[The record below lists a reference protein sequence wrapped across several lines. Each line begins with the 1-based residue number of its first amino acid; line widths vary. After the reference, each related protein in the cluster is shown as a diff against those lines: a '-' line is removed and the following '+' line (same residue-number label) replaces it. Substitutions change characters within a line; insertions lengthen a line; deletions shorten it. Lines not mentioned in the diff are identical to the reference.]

1 MAWEWLAPVGTVV
14 GSMITAGVGAYFGS
28 KKTQERQHKFEH
40 ENAVLERGREKADQ
54 AIEALRTL
62 QKDSELAAL
71 LDSPN
76 EVAALQPAQRAR
88 ALELGRHLDQLGRAI
103 EYLTDPMVR
112 AEIDLVHDAIRE
124 SGILLMFGEGEDTT
138 AQPLVWCACRE
149 GLAVLGRYVRNEP
162 PQPSSAYM
170 KALRVRRD
178 TGEAELERQIEESR
192 CRPDEQRRITAAE

>member
-1 MAWEWLAPVGTVV
+1 MAWEWLAPVGTVA

-28 KKTQERQHKFEH
+28 KKTQERQHKFER
-40 ENAVLERGREKADQ
+40 ENAVLERGRDKADQ
-54 AIEALRTL
+54 AVEALRAL

-76 EVAALQPAQRAR
+76 EVAVLQPAQRAR

-103 EYLTDPMVR
+103 EYLTDPVVR
-112 AEIDLVHDAIRE
+112 SEIELVYDTIHE
-124 SGILLMFGEGEDTT
+124 SSVLLMFGEGEDTT
-138 AQPLVWCACRE
+138 AQALVWCACRE

-162 PQPSSAYM
+162 PQPSSVYM

-192 CRPDEQRRITAAE
+192 SRSDEQRRISAAE